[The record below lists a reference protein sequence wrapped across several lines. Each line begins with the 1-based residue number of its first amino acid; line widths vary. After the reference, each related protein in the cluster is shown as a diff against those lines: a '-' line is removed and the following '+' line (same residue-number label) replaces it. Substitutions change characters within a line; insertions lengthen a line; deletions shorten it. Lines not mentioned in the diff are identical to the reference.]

1 MYRPYDVTFVCIEP
15 KGSLPFW
22 DVLHCIPRR
31 KHQKDAASNFIST
44 VNRVSG
50 EKRGGRRR
58 RQTELKILH
67 ERERRAHLVADRVE
81 LGEHDAVDDAPRL
94 GGRVLEERL
103 VEAGD
108 LVDRL
113 VRVSK

>member
-1 MYRPYDVTFVCIEP
+1 MLDVEVADVEV
-15 KGSLPFW
+15 GLPGAHE
-22 DVLHCIPRR
+22 DDGL
-31 KHQKDAASNFIST
+31 A
-44 VNRVSG
+44 
-50 EKRGGRRR
+50 RGV
-58 RQTELKILH
+58 H

-113 VRVSK
+113 VMVRVRARARARARVRARVRAMARARIRMRAEERGLGLVLWA